1 MKSKF
6 FTGMM
11 IFLLSLICLTG
22 MKAEAKSV
30 GDISPDDISPEISDN
45 RFQSAEGKVLPNFE
59 VDMSISDQ
67 NNGKLSIDE
76 DFELTSDGDIILIG
90 TVQGQY
96 IQGTP
101 ILNENGQLNK
111 IPNRDQGI
119 IMRVDRTTKKVEWAR
134 VVNYED
140 GNYNSQYAADKW
152 FSSYKSITT
161 NSSKSAFYVGGEV
174 VNYYGD
180 SGGGSTLIVK
190 SIDANGN
197 FQIAHKSYVSYGV
210 PSRSDLTYAYFMDI
224 QMEGNT
230 LTMSASA
237 RYAAQGKQFIRYT
250 LEPASLSITK
260 NEFNPL
266 DNTFW
271 AKYQRT
277 DVLKVDNKGLMAY
290 NADVN
295 GANQLKMSIRE
306 SENNYKEITLF
317 DSVPEILANSSPY
330 IFMEDR
336 GDGNVFVVM
345 STPTTWYIALVNIAS
360 EQVVQTKKM
369 AMNSSTTLN
378 SVIYS
383 EGKGLLL
390 GGSTHAEE
398 SIFGSEPLDKNNGY
412 YLALGNDLNVTDSQ
426 ILRTNQHNSLTTIIN
441 GVGNKVDGFFSY
453 DGLNNDG
460 YIQNVEYPNTYD
472 VNPKGAMIFAE
483 FNLQPAPVLDTGNP
497 ILAFYQGER
506 RVDFDELEGVK
517 AYSGIDSSDVTKS
530 ITKNTFDL
538 YTVGVQQ
545 QLYQIEYLPDS
556 GNKTTGT
563 RNVQLIHPLQTP
575 KLEKSYADS
584 HGAFQVGEAIPANSV
599 HAFNGLDSAN
609 NVTYVVTAVED
620 GKITVDA
627 TIKRTEGTKTA
638 VINKEITLATSTAD
652 ETAVIDVTNVALAAG
667 KYTSLTDVRNE
678 GHFHIYAET
687 MDNVSIDPKYVKL
700 TEDPENLVDWNAPGV
715 YYVTA
720 SLDPASGYTAKD
732 VQVNVAVVDVGNP
745 KVISVNMKPY
755 NPTTALVVAEDDI
768 NGAGVYKINW
778 AIKDANGLIIQ
789 QGVEESGATI
799 RVQTPVPIDLS
810 TLNDGNYTLSVSA
823 ADRIGHTSEASE
835 KAFTVDRQ
843 APVVTADDK
852 ITYEINTK
860 KTEAEFLNDVNV
872 KTEAGAVIKTNFDT
886 MVRMDS
892 PGDYTVLVEAT
903 DAAGNQSDPIYVIV
917 TVEDTVAPIIS
928 ADEAISYNQ
937 GNTRTE
943 AQFLAD
949 IHATTDEPATI
960 TSDFADQVKFDTPG
974 VYAVTLKANDIS
986 GNQAIPRTVNVTVKD
1001 VIAPVIT
1008 ADETVIYEK
1017 GITKSATD
1025 FLTDVHATTN
1035 DGSAITSNFAT
1046 VVDLNTP
1053 GDYDVTLNSTDAGG
1067 NKSDPIT
1074 VTVTVRDTTPPVIT
1088 ADTTITY
1095 EKGTTKTAA
1104 AFLTDVNATTN
1115 DGSAVTSNFNPN
1127 SLKQVG
1133 TYQVTLSSVDENGNY
1148 ALPVKVTVI
1157 VQDTQKPVISSSATS
1172 ITYERGEK
1180 KQETGFFLDLAIKT
1194 DDGTPVTSDF
1204 DTAVNLD
1211 TAGTYTV
1218 TLNAEDESGNKA
1230 DPVTIT
1236 VTVADTEKPII
1247 TADTTITYA
1256 KGTTKTAAQFL
1267 TDIHATTNDGSTI
1280 TSNFDPTVL
1289 EQEGTYKVVLNA
1301 KDESDNEADPVT
1313 VTITVVDTKG
1323 PIINALN
1330 TITYERTINK
1340 NEADFLADIE
1350 ATTDDGS
1357 TITTD
1362 FNSKDLDTVGTYTV
1376 TLNAEDASGNKAT
1389 PVKVTMKVEDTIPPI
1404 ITADQSITYER
1415 GITKTEQAFYTD
1427 IKAATS
1433 DNSPINSDFS
1443 KIDLTKTGNYEVLL
1457 QATDQSGN
1465 KALPLRINVLVQ
1477 DTIAPVIKTT
1487 SREITAERGTP
1498 MTEQQLLAKI
1508 GANTDDGS
1516 KITTDYNPAIVN
1528 TSGDYLVHL
1537 YAVDAAGNQAIPV
1550 EITIHVKDTT
1560 APIITADKKISYPVG
1575 TVKTVTEFL
1584 QDIHA
1589 TTDDGSKIMTDFDPN
1604 MLKTPGTYT
1613 IHLNALDAD
1622 GNKAK
1627 TIEVSLTVEE
1637 KVTPPTPPTPDN
1649 GGTNTNN
1656 DGNGANGV
1664 NNDITVNPTKQN
1676 NTATNESI
1684 PALGD
1689 TTSTIP
1695 VIVGMFLLATSLVL
1709 IRRK

>member
-1 MKSKF
+1 MKRKIF
-6 FTGMM
+6 AATT
-11 IFLLSLICLTG
+11 IFLLSLFCFIG
-22 MKAEAKSV
+22 IKAEAKSV

-45 RFQSAEGKVLPNFE
+45 RFQSTEGKVLPNFE

-101 ILNENGQLNK
+101 ILNENGQLNN

-140 GNYNSQYAADKW
+140 KNFNSKYAADKW
-152 FSSYKSITT
+152 ASSYKSITT
-161 NSSKSAFYVGGEV
+161 NSSKSTFYVGGEV

-180 SGGGSTLIVK
+180 SGGSTLIVK

-197 FQIAHKSYVSYGV
+197 FQIAHKSYVSYAV
-210 PSRSDLTYAYFMDI
+210 PSTSDLTYAYFMDI

-250 LEPASLSITK
+250 IDPSSLSITK

-266 DNTFW
+266 DSTFW

-277 DVLKVDNKGLMAY
+277 DVLKVDNKGLMVY

-306 SENNYKEITLF
+306 SENNYNEITLF

-330 IFMEDR
+330 VFMEDR
-336 GDGNVFVVM
+336 GDGNVYVVM
-345 STPTTWYIALVNIAS
+345 STPTTWYIALVNIAT

-369 AMNSSTTLN
+369 AMNSSSTLN

-383 EGKGLLL
+383 DGKGLLL

-398 SIFGSEPLDKNNGY
+398 SIFGSEPLSKNNGY
-412 YLALGNDLNVTDSQ
+412 YLALGSDLSVTDSQ
-426 ILRTNQHNSLTTIIN
+426 ILRTDQHNSLTTIIN

-460 YIQNVEYPNTYD
+460 YIQNLEYPNTYD

-506 RVDFDELEGVK
+506 RADFDELEGVR
-517 AYSGIDSSDVTKS
+517 AYSGIDSSDVTDL

-545 QLYQIEYLPDS
+545 QLYQIEYLPES

-563 RNVQLIHPLQTP
+563 RNIQLVHPLQTP

-584 HGAFQVGEAIPANSV
+584 HGTFQVGDVIPASFV

-609 NVTYVVTAVED
+609 AVTYVVTAVED

-627 TIKRTEGTKTA
+627 AIKRTEGTKTA
-638 VINKEITLATSTAD
+638 VIDKEITLATSTAD
-652 ETAVIDVTNVALAAG
+652 ETAVIDVTSVALAAG
-667 KYTSLTDVRNE
+667 KYTSITDVRNE

-687 MDNVSIDPKYVKL
+687 MDSVSIDPKYVKL
-700 TEDPENLVDWNAPGV
+700 TEDPENPIDWNAPGV

-720 SLDPASGYTAKD
+720 SLDPASGYTAKS
-732 VQVNVAVVDVGNP
+732 VQVSVAVVDVGNP
-745 KVISVNMKPY
+745 KVLSVNMKQY
-755 NPTTALVVAEDDI
+755 NPTAALVIAEDDI

-778 AIKDANGLIIQ
+778 AIKDENGLIIK
-789 QGVEESGATI
+789 QGAEESGATI
-799 RVQTPVPIDLS
+799 RVQTPVPIDLT
-810 TLNDGNYTLSVSA
+810 TLNDGNYTLSVTA

-852 ITYEINTK
+852 ITYELNTK
-860 KTEAEFLNDVNV
+860 KTADDFLKDVNV
-872 KTEAGAVIKTNFDT
+872 ASEAGAIIKTNFNT
-886 MVRMDS
+886 MVQMDS

-903 DAAGNQSDPIYVIV
+903 DAAGNQSNPVYVVV
-917 TVEDTVAPIIS
+917 TVEDTIAPILS

-937 GNTRTE
+937 GNTRSET
-943 AQFLAD
+943 QFLAD

-960 TSDFADQVKFDTPG
+960 TSDFADKVKFDTPG
-974 VYAVTLKANDIS
+974 VYSVTLNANDIS
-986 GNQAIPRTVNVTVKD
+986 GNTAIPRTVNVTIKD
-1001 VIAPVIT
+1001 VTAPVII
-1008 ADETVIYEK
+1008 ADDAIVYEK
-1017 GITKSATD
+1017 GITKSAAD

-1035 DGSAITSNFAT
+1035 DGSTITSNFAT
-1046 VVDLNTP
+1046 AVDLNTP
-1053 GDYDVTLNSTDAGG
+1053 GDYDVTLTSTDTGG
-1067 NKSDPIT
+1067 NISDPVT

-1088 ADTTITY
+1088 ANATITY
-1095 EKGTTKTAA
+1095 EKGTTKTAS
-1104 AFLTDVNATTN
+1104 AFLADVNATTN

-1148 ALPVKVTVI
+1148 ALPVKVTVV

-1204 DTAVNLD
+1204 ATAVNLD
-1211 TAGTYTV
+1211 KAGTYTV
-1218 TLNAEDESGNKA
+1218 TLNSVDPSGNKA

-1236 VTVADTEKPII
+1236 VTVADTEKPVI

-1256 KGTTKTAAQFL
+1256 KGTSKTATQFL
-1267 TDIHATTNDGSTI
+1267 SDIHATTNDGSTI
-1280 TSNFDPTVL
+1280 TSNFDPDVL
-1289 EQEGTYKVVLNA
+1289 AQEGTYTVELNA
-1301 KDESDNEADPVT
+1301 KDESNNEADPVT

-1357 TITTD
+1357 MITTD
-1362 FNSKDLDTVGTYTV
+1362 FDSKNLDTVGTYTV

-1415 GITKTEQAFYTD
+1415 GITKAEQAFYTD
-1427 IKAATS
+1427 INAATS
-1433 DNSPINSDFS
+1433 DNSPITSDFS

-1457 QATDQSGN
+1457 HATDQSGN
-1465 KALPLRINVLVQ
+1465 KALPLRVNVLVQ

-1487 SREITAERGTP
+1487 SQEITAERGAP
-1498 MTEQQLLAKI
+1498 MTEQQLLAKV

-1537 YAVDAAGNQAIPV
+1537 YSVDATGNQATPV
-1550 EITIHVKDTT
+1550 EITIHVKDTI
-1560 APIITADKKISYPVG
+1560 APVISADKKISYPVG
-1575 TVKTVTEFL
+1575 TVKTVAEFL
-1584 QDIHA
+1584 QDVHA
-1589 TTDDGSKIMTDFDPN
+1589 TTDDGSKITTDFDPSV
-1604 MLKTPGTYT
+1604 LEKPGTYT
-1613 IHLNALDAD
+1613 IHLNAVDAD

-1627 TIEVSLTVEE
+1627 TLDVTITVEK
-1637 KVTPPTPPTPDN
+1637 KVVPPTPPTPDN
-1649 GGTNTNN
+1649 GGDNTNN
-1656 DGNGANGV
+1656 GNNGANGGNTNV
-1664 NNDITVNPTKQN
+1664 TVNPN
-1676 NTATNESI
+1676 DSNTITTNVSI

-1689 TTSTIP
+1689 KTTNLP
-1695 VIVGMFLLATSLVL
+1695 VIVGMLLLATSFIL